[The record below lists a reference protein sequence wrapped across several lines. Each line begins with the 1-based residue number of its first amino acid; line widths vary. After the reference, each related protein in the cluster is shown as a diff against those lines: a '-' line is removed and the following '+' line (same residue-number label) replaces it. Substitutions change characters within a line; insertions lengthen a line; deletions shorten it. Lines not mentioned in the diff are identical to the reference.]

1 MLSLDSLMKSDASIM
16 ADFKHVL
23 DSANKNADKG
33 DLNQE
38 MAKS

>member
-1 MLSLDSLMKSDASIM
+1 MKSDAEIL
-16 ADFKHVL
+16 AEFTHTL
-23 DSANKNADKG
+23 ESAQRNADKG